1 MGKLI
6 MPQIFFSMN
15 VDVSQ
20 IIIIKKRLYIL
31 NYLIKNNCKA
41 GS

>member
-6 MPQIFFSMN
+6 MSQIFFSMN

-31 NYLIKNNCKA
+31 NYLIKNKRKA

>member
-1 MGKLI
+1 

-20 IIIIKKRLYIL
+20 IIIIKKCLYIL
-31 NYLIKNNCKA
+31 NYLIKNKCKA